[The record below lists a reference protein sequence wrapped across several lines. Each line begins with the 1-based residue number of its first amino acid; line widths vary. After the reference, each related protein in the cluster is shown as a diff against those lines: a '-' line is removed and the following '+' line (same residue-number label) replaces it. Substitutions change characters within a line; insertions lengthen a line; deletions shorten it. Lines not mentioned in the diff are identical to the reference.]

1 MALET
6 QTPPSLGD
14 YTAEM
19 RACAEAIGLEPSA
32 IVRPE
37 DRWADLNG
45 IRFHYLD
52 WGNEQLPHLVLLHG
66 GSLTAHT
73 WDMASLL
80 LRDRYHVVALDQRG
94 HGDTGWT
101 PEKEIGGDN
110 GDLMLDDTRQ
120 FIEHLGY
127 DRVVLCG
134 MSMGGMNAIRYAAR
148 DLEHLAALVVVD
160 IAPVTMQAGLIEMEE
175 FRQDTETMSRFED
188 FLERAVHFNPQRKPE
203 HLRYSL
209 LHSLKPIE
217 EGWTWKQDHR
227 RRPLP
232 EKLTKER
239 IQELREARA
248 EAMWADVRA
257 IKTPTLLMRGA
268 LSKILSAQAAADTV
282 EAMPDCEQ
290 VVIEGAGHSVQG
302 DNPKDFAGE
311 LDAFVTRRGLVER

>member
-1 MALET
+1 MAPET
-6 QTPPSLGD
+6 LTPPSLGD

-94 HGDTGWT
+94 HGDTGWM
-101 PEKEIGGDN
+101 PEEQIAGDN

-148 DLEHLAALVVVD
+148 DPEHLTALVVVD

-175 FRQDTETMSRFED
+175 FRQDTETMRRFED

-227 RRPLP
+227 RRPLS
-232 EKLTKER
+232 EKITKER
-239 IQELREARA
+239 IQELRGARA

-268 LSKILSAQAAADTV
+268 LSKILSAEAAADTV

-290 VVIEGAGHSVQG
+290 VVVEAAGHSVQG

-311 LDAFVTRRGLVER
+311 LDAYVTRRGLVER